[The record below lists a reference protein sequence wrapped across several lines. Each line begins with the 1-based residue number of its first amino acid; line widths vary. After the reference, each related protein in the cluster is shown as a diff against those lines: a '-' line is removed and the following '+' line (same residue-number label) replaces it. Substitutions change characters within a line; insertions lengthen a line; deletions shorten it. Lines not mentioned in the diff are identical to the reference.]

1 MTISSMAMTIEIP
14 EMEII
19 TAMLLPVP
27 FPFVVFSTVVEGV
40 KVLVMKDK

>member
-19 TAMLLPVP
+19 IAMLLPVP
-27 FPFVVFSTVVEGV
+27 LPFVVFSTVVEGV